1 MCVRCLPKII
11 VTFGCGLS
19 CSLEELD
26 VVFVHHASRQ
36 EDGGGCTS
44 GDGGC
49 VGNESRT
56 GVTGVKSSAKA
67 LSHTKAALRTTDWI
81 AGSFSSN
88 ECVEKGTT
96 ISLPSLPLLDRLDWS
111 YSIPLAAVATAL
123 SGQKRLDMA
132 KLTQIRYGTIRERHC
147 HMNFANFCDAILD
160 LALRFFADK
169 RFPSPIKV
177 WLPPSFFHCFVLHVA
192 WWLCSG
198 TCGDGTHDRKSVVAS
213 SGSNWR

>member
-81 AGSFSSN
+81 ALKSTTNRFVESDTLISVPAHRSAIVGLSTRQLSFSVSTAA
-88 ECVEKGTT
+88 EVTRRVDLE
-96 ISLPSLPLLDRLDWS
+96 SLTH
-111 YSIPLAAVATAL
+111 V
-123 SGQKRLDMA
+123 
-132 KLTQIRYGTIRERHC
+132 RYGTVRERHC

-160 LALRFFADK
+160 LALRIFADK

>member
-81 AGSFSSN
+81 ALKSTTNRFVESDTLISVPAHRSAIVGLSTRQLSFSVSTAA
-88 ECVEKGTT
+88 EVTRRVDLE
-96 ISLPSLPLLDRLDWS
+96 SLTH
-111 YSIPLAAVATAL
+111 V
-123 SGQKRLDMA
+123 
-132 KLTQIRYGTIRERHC
+132 RYGTIRERHC

>member
-1 MCVRCLPKII
+1 VRCLPKII

-67 LSHTKAALRTTDWI
+67 LSHTKAALRTADWI
-81 AGSFSSN
+81 ALKSTTNRFVESDTLISVPAHRSAIVGLSTRQLSFSVSTAA
-88 ECVEKGTT
+88 EVTRRVDLE
-96 ISLPSLPLLDRLDWS
+96 SLTH
-111 YSIPLAAVATAL
+111 V
-123 SGQKRLDMA
+123 
-132 KLTQIRYGTIRERHC
+132 RYGTIRERHC

-177 WLPPSFFHCFVLHVA
+177 WLPPSFLHCFVLHVA